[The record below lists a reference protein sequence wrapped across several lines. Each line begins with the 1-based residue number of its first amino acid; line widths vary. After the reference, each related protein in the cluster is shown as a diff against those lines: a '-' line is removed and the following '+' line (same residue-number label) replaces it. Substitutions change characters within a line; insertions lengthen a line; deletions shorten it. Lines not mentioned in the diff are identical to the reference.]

1 MLQCANE
8 GFRGASR
15 TGFQSIVAIV
25 LVVYN
30 GCEREDL
37 STMPTPIRSV
47 LVVGEGSAGLLAA
60 LALKTRF
67 PELDVRILAS
77 SRKPIIGV
85 GESTTGAIPFF
96 LHTNLEIEPGRF
108 HRAVSPTWKVGLRF
122 ERWGS
127 DATNSFNFA
136 FDRQIL
142 GRDPRL
148 SERLG
153 VYYGSLGRD
162 LALSS
167 ALIRRNKS
175 PVVRDRLTG
184 EHRFHPYGY
193 HIENQ
198 RFTAFLG
205 TVAKE
210 RGIRFHDGELRGILT
225 DQSGAIG
232 SVQIETGESFT
243 ADLFVDCTGFS
254 SLFLKH
260 LGVKFIS
267 YSNALACDRAI
278 VGEWARDEPIRPCTT
293 CTTMEC
299 GWMWRIEHVEKINQA
314 YVFSSSHISEDE
326 ARAEYLRET
335 KGSPSQVRTIRFP
348 SGRYETCWLK
358 NVVAVGNASGFVE
371 PLESTGLHMIASQV
385 RWLVRDLGQSML
397 CPDAGRIAAYNTQAA
412 QRWDDVRDF
421 IAIHYKFNRTS
432 GSEFWRWCNSSMPL
446 GSLQGFVDTYEETG
460 PALASVI
467 PDPAEQGFAVLPQWS
482 IFGFAGY
489 LTLLLGMRVPSR
501 VSPAIADEDRRRCGE
516 LWTLLDEKAEGA
528 LTIEEAMAAIHEGQ
542 LNHPVS

>member
-1 MLQCANE
+1 
-8 GFRGASR
+8 
-15 TGFQSIVAIV
+15 
-25 LVVYN
+25 
-30 GCEREDL
+30 
-37 STMPTPIRSV
+37 MPKPISSV

-77 SRKPIIGV
+77 TRKPIIGV

-96 LHTNLEIEPGRF
+96 LHTNLELEPGRF
-108 HRAVSPTWKVGLRF
+108 HRAVWPTWKVGLRF

-127 DATNSFNFA
+127 EPTNSFNFA
-136 FDRQIL
+136 FDKQIL
-142 GRDPRL
+142 RRDERL
-148 SERLG
+148 PQRLG
-153 VYYGSLGRD
+153 VYYGALGRD

-167 ALIRRNKS
+167 ALIRKNKS
-175 PVVRDRLTG
+175 PVIRDPVTG
-184 EHRFHPYGY
+184 EHHFVPYGY

-198 RFTAFLG
+198 RFTGFLG
-205 TVAKE
+205 TVARE

-225 DQSGAIG
+225 DSSGAVASIET
-232 SVQIETGESFT
+232 ETGESFT

-254 SLFLKH
+254 SLFLKQ
-260 LGVKFIS
+260 LGVKFLS
-267 YSNALACDRAI
+267 YADVLACDRAI
-278 VGEWARDEPIRPCTT
+278 VGEWERDEPVRPCTT

-335 KGSPSQVRTIRFP
+335 RGSPSQVRTIRFP
-348 SGRYETCWLK
+348 SGRYETCWIK
-358 NVVAVGNASGFVE
+358 NVIAIGNSSGFVE

-385 RWLVRDLGQSML
+385 RWLIRDLDLSLL
-397 CPDAGRIAAYNTQAA
+397 CPDAGRIAAYNMQAA
-412 QRWDDVRDF
+412 QRWDDIRDF
-421 IAIHYKFNRTS
+421 IAIHYKFNRAS

-446 GSLQGFVDTYEETG
+446 GSLQGFVDSYEQIG
-460 PALASVI
+460 PALASMI
-467 PDPAEQGFAVLPQWS
+467 PDPAEAGQVTLPPWS

-501 VSPAIADEDRRRCGE
+501 VSPAIGEEERRRCGE
-516 LWTLLDEKAEGA
+516 LWTSLDETAQGA
-528 LTIEEAMAAIHEGQ
+528 LTIDEAIAAVHEGR
-542 LNHPVS
+542 LKHPLV